1 LRDDLFRLVS
11 LSCHYRPPG
20 CQRHTSSRTTS
31 MWVDH
36 WRLLHRHAAALIVS
50 SSGLMR
56 RRNGRRWL
64 LAEGGAAEFA
74 QRAGAHRGGTALPGP
89 RHRSDFLSDQCGGG
103 RIAATSKL
111 QSHAGDFESDAH
123 GVRRLPVKVLAVEE
137 LLDWPPAFPRRARLV
152 SQLPV
157 AGSVPQPII
166 NNHTPKKWHSTS
178 RRWLTLA
185 FN

>member
-1 LRDDLFRLVS
+1 
-11 LSCHYRPPG
+11 
-20 CQRHTSSRTTS
+20 
-31 MWVDH
+31 
-36 WRLLHRHAAALIVS
+36 
-50 SSGLMR
+50 
-56 RRNGRRWL
+56 GRRWL

-74 QRAGAHRGGTALPGP
+74 QRAVAQRGGTALAGSGQ
-89 RHRSDFLSDQCGGG
+89 RNDFLSDRCGGG

-123 GVRRLPVKVLAVEE
+123 GVRRLWVKVLAVEE
-137 LLDWPPAFPRRARLV
+137 LLDWHTALPRRARLV

-157 AGSVPQPII
+157 PGSVPQPII